1 MGKARRSKHQRR
13 TAALVETRRVGDEFT
28 VRRLGH
34 HEDDLRLEATDLLR
48 SVGMTDRNGDL
59 YDPRGSTVHHNLA
72 ILSAKGASHV
82 RRAVPVVIA
91 ALQGTR
97 VVGTAIVHPHLKDLY
112 AFGMDARTLLQR
124 TSLTRLCVDPTLRGQ
139 GIGDGLLAVA
149 TATAERDGFRLIY
162 GLSEGGSGT
171 TRRRLYHRH
180 GYQTGPQGTP
190 PPSPPEVFG
199 DYAPWVH
206 GTRRGFHFWRLFG
219 G

>member
-1 MGKARRSKHQRR
+1 MGKARRSKLQRR
-13 TAALVETRRVGDEFT
+13 SAALVETRRVGDEFT

-97 VVGTAIVHPHLKDLY
+97 VVGTVWL
-112 AFGMDARTLLQR
+112 R
-124 TSLTRLCVDPTLRGQ
+124 SLGGGVFAALRG
-139 GIGDGLLAVA
+139 GLVAAITQDWLQVGVAV
-149 TATAERDGFRLIY
+149 
-162 GLSEGGSGT
+162 
-171 TRRRLYHRH
+171 
-180 GYQTGPQGTP
+180 
-190 PPSPPEVFG
+190 
-199 DYAPWVH
+199 
-206 GTRRGFHFWRLFG
+206 
-219 G
+219 